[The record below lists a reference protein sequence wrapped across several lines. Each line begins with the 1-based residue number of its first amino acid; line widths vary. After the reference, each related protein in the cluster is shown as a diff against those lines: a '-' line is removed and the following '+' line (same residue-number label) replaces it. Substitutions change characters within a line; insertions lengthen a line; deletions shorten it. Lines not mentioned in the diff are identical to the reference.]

1 MRASPVT
8 SPGASATLTPAD
20 FAFAFNCIG
29 EVSLDERV
37 AAAKAAGFVEIGLSC
52 RWMRLWLQD
61 HDISELDAI
70 LDSAGMRVGEL
81 EALRVLKAEPDPL
94 EDVAA
99 LLAEHFRPRRLQ
111 VVGDYEGSLDDAATR
126 LARVADRFG
135 QWGLDVVLE
144 PLQFTNVTTPGI
156 GADIVARADRP
167 NAGLCL
173 DIWHVYRAGLDF
185 TCLDGVWPYIF
196 TLQMNDGTVV
206 AEDPNLYDDCLA
218 NRRILGDG
226 EFDIVGLLRM
236 RDVLKPDT
244 TFSMEVI
251 STDLRAQDAHL
262 TAQQIADGL
271 LRVTALV

>member
-1 MRASPVT
+1 VT
-8 SPGASATLTPAD
+8 SPGASRSLTPAD

-52 RWMRLWLQD
+52 RWMKLWLQD
-61 HDISELDAI
+61 HDIAELDELLAE
-70 LDSAGMRVGEL
+70 SGMRVGEL

-99 LLAEHFRPRRLQ
+99 MLAERYHPRRLQ
-111 VVGDYEGSLDDAATR
+111 VVGDYEGTIEDAAQR

-135 QWGLDVVLE
+135 QWGLDIVLE
-144 PLQFTNVTTPGI
+144 PLPFTNVTTPAI
-156 GADIVARADRP
+156 GADIVKATGRS
-167 NAGLCL
+167 NVGLCL

-185 TCLDGVWPYIF
+185 SCLDGVWPYIF
-196 TLQMNDGTVV
+196 TLQMNDGTVI

-218 NRRILGDG
+218 NRRILGEG
-226 EFDIVGLLRM
+226 EFDIVGLLRQ
-236 RDVLKPDT
+236 RDQFKPDT

-251 STDLRAQDAHL
+251 STRLREQDAHQ
-262 TAQQIADGL
+262 TAQEIADGL
-271 LRVTALV
+271 MRVAALV

>member
-1 MRASPVT
+1 MT
-8 SPGASATLTPAD
+8 SPGASSTLTPAD

-29 EVSLDERV
+29 EVSLEERL

-61 HDISELDAI
+61 HDIAELDA
-70 LDSAGMRVGEL
+70 LLAETGMRVGEL
-81 EALRVLKAEPDPL
+81 EALRVLKEQPDPL

-99 LLAEHFRPRRLQ
+99 LLAERYRPRRLQ
-111 VVGDYEGSLDDAATR
+111 VVGDYEGTLDEAATR

-144 PLQFTNVTTPGI
+144 PLPFTNVTTPAI
-156 GADIVARADRP
+156 GADLVRRADRP
-167 NAGLCL
+167 NVGLCL

-185 TCLDGVWPYIF
+185 SCLDGVWPYIL

-206 AEDPNLYDDCLA
+206 AEDPDLYDDCLA
-218 NRRILGDG
+218 NRRVLGDG
-226 EFDIVGLLRM
+226 EFDIVGLLRQ
-236 RDVLKPDT
+236 RDQFKPDT

-251 STDLRAQDAHL
+251 PTRLREQDAHQ
-262 TAQQIADGL
+262 TAQEIADGL
-271 LRVTALV
+271 LRVAALV

>member
-1 MRASPVT
+1 MT
-8 SPGASATLTPAD
+8 SPGASSTLTPAD

-29 EVSLDERV
+29 EVPLDERL

-52 RWMRLWLQD
+52 RWMRLWLQE
-61 HDISELDAI
+61 HDITELDELLAA
-70 LDSAGMRVGEL
+70 SGMRIGEL

-99 LLAEHFRPRRLQ
+99 MLAERYRPRRLQ
-111 VVGDYEGSLDDAATR
+111 VVGDYEGTLDDAAAR

-135 QWGLDVVLE
+135 AWGVDVVLE
-144 PLQFTNVTTPGI
+144 PLPFTNVTTPAI
-156 GADIVARADRP
+156 GADIVKATGRS
-167 NAGLCL
+167 NVGLCL

-185 TCLDGVWPYIF
+185 SCLDGVWPYIF

-218 NRRILGDG
+218 NRRILGEG
-226 EFDIVGLLRM
+226 EFDIVGLLRQ
-236 RDVLKPDT
+236 RDEFKPDT

-251 STDLRAQDAHL
+251 STHLREQDAHQ
-262 TAQQIADGL
+262 TAQEIADGL
-271 LRVTALV
+271 MRVAALV